1 MFPRGARY
9 EGEFQLGKFHGYGVY
24 RSESGVKYEV
34 MLEATT
40 INGDMT
46 NNLLNHCMYVGTI
59 CGWTSKG
66 KRSGYST

>member
-9 EGEFQLGKFHGYGVY
+9 EGEFQVGKFHGYGVY

-34 MLEATT
+34 MPGSSYQ
-40 INGDMT
+40 NGDMT
-46 NNLLNHCMYVGTI
+46 NYLLIIIGTI
-59 CGWTSKG
+59 CGWSSKG